1 VIKTRV
7 MNDSQRLYRSPLDC
21 ITKTLRN
28 EGPKA
33 FSASHRNTHE
43 CMEQCSAVQCSDVG
57 VAWLAIEPL
66 FLTALTSA
74 RLCRCVLWSLA
85 SPVKGWVPNYLRLGP
100 HFIVSLPLAEFIR
113 VKLGAESM

>member
-1 VIKTRV
+1 
-7 MNDSQRLYRSPLDC
+7 M
-21 ITKTLRN
+21 
-28 EGPKA
+28 
-33 FSASHRNTHE
+33 
-43 CMEQCSAVQCSDVG
+43 QCSAVQCSG
-57 VAWLAIEPL
+57 STWRAVARRLCTL
-66 FLTALTSA
+66 FPTALTSA